1 MIGAS
6 LLMSLDRLILFHRS
20 STLTLILLGI
30 RCERYMLY
38 MRNLWA
44 YQGISSFTAYLLT
57 RRADLLPRV
66 VP

>member
-6 LLMSLDRLILFHRS
+6 LLMSLDRLVLFHRS

-38 MRNLWA
+38 VRAIWGYRIA
-44 YQGISSFTAYLLT
+44 HTPYLLT
-57 RRADLLPRV
+57 SRADLLPRF